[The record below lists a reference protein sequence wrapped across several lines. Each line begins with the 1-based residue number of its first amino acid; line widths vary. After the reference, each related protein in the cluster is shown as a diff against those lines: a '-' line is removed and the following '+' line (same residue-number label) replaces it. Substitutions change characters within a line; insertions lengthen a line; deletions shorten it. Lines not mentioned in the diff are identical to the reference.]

1 MPTETARAH
10 PLRLVPPPGTPARV
24 RPPSVDDGELLARVR
39 EGDPSVAALLYER
52 ARPAAARVI
61 ARLLGRNDVD
71 AEDLVQLAMIEL
83 ITTIDRYRGECSLDS
98 WIGTLS
104 ARVVFKHI
112 RRRKLERRF
121 MSGEGLDD
129 RHLEDTGVAA
139 GGAIARDLVAK
150 VRRHLEAVEPNKAW
164 AFLLHDVWGYDLAE
178 IATITGATVAAAQT
192 RLVRGRRELH
202 ERIASDPALAD
213 LLDDLED
220 GS

>member
-1 MPTETARAH
+1 MPTEPARAH
-10 PLRLVPPPGTPARV
+10 PLRLVPPPGTTLRV

-61 ARLLGRNDVD
+61 ARLLGRSDVD
-71 AEDLVQLAMIEL
+71 REDLLQLAMIEL

-112 RRRKLERRF
+112 RRRKLERQF
-121 MSGEGLDD
+121 MSGEALDEG
-129 RHLEDTGVAA
+129 RLESAENAA
-139 GGAIARDLVAK
+139 GGAVTRDLVAK
-150 VRRHLEAVEPNKAW
+150 VRRHLEALEPNKAW
-164 AFLLHDVWGYDLAE
+164 TFLLHDVWGYDLQE

-202 ERIASDPALAD
+202 ERVAGDPELAN

-220 GS
+220 GP